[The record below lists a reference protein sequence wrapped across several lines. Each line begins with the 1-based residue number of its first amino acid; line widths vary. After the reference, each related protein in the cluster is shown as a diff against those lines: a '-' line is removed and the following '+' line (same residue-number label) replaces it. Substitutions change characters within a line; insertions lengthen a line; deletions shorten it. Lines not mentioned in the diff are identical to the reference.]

1 MKKML
6 VSSAVIAGIIALG
19 GGYYLEADH
28 QSSQSRVSETQS
40 VVSKTKAKK
49 DASSSAKSTKQS
61 TAAKSSSTKSS
72 STKASSVSTTSANES
87 QSEAS
92 ATTSQGSKTATAA
105 SSQGHSNTTATSQTT
120 TGQSASATSSST
132 SGQQTTN
139 PQQLTA
145 SQINDWAWQQ
155 VAKDYQQ
162 TTANKQNFVFNQYQ
176 SGGLVYVE
184 VYENTN
190 ADVAHLAGRFRI
202 NAQGQLEQQQ
212 LAKGNVWQ
220 VVATQPQWRRLAGYN

>member
-61 TAAKSSSTKSS
+61 PATKSS
-72 STKASSVSTTSANES
+72 SIKASSVSTTSANES

-92 ATTSQGSKTATAA
+92 ATTSQDSKTTTAA
-105 SSQGHSNTTATSQTT
+105 SSQGRSNTTATSQAT
-120 TGQSASATSSST
+120 TGQSAPATSST

-162 TTANKQNFVFNQYQ
+162 TTANKQNFAFNQYQ

-202 NAQGQLEQQQ
+202 NSQGQLEQQQ

-220 VVATQPQWRRLAGYN
+220 VVATQP

>member
-1 MKKML
+1 ML

-220 VVATQPQWRRLAGYN
+220 VVATQP

>member
-49 DASSSAKSTKQS
+49 DASSSTKSTKQS
-61 TAAKSSSTKSS
+61 TAAKSSSTK
-72 STKASSVSTTSANES
+72 ASSVSATSANES

-92 ATTSQGSKTATAA
+92 ATTSQSSKTAIAA
-105 SSQGHSNTTATSQTT
+105 SSQGHSNTTATSQAT
-120 TGQSASATSSST
+120 TGQQSASATSSST

-220 VVATQPQWRRLAGYN
+220 VVATQP

>member
-61 TAAKSSSTKSS
+61 TAAKSSSTK
-72 STKASSVSTTSANES
+72 ASSVSTTSANES
-87 QSEAS
+87 QSEAI
-92 ATTSQGSKTATAA
+92 ATTSQGSSKTATAA

-220 VVATQPQWRRLAGYN
+220 VVATQP

>member
-1 MKKML
+1 ML

-61 TAAKSSSTKSS
+61 TATKSS
-72 STKASSVSTTSANES
+72 SIKASSVSTTSANES

-92 ATTSQGSKTATAA
+92 ATTSQDSKTTTAA
-105 SSQGHSNTTATSQTT
+105 SSQGRSNTTATSQAT
-120 TGQSASATSSST
+120 TGQSAPATSST

-162 TTANKQNFVFNQYQ
+162 TTANKQNFAFNQYQ

-190 ADVAHLAGRFRI
+190 ADVAHLAGHFRI
-202 NAQGQLEQQQ
+202 NSQGQLEQQQ

-220 VVATQPQWRRLAGYN
+220 VVATQP

>member
-61 TAAKSSSTKSS
+61 TAAKSSSTK
-72 STKASSVSTTSANES
+72 ASSVSTTSANES

-120 TGQSASATSSST
+120 TGQSASATSSPT

-220 VVATQPQWRRLAGYN
+220 VVATQP

>member
-49 DASSSAKSTKQS
+49 DASSSTKSTKQS
-61 TAAKSSSTKSS
+61 TAAKSSSTK
-72 STKASSVSTTSANES
+72 ASSVSATSANES

-92 ATTSQGSKTATAA
+92 ATTSQSSKTATAA
-105 SSQGHSNTTATSQTT
+105 SSQGHSNTTATSQAT
-120 TGQSASATSSST
+120 TGQQSASATSSST

-212 LAKGNVWQ
+212 LTKGNVWQ
-220 VVATQPQWRRLAGYN
+220 VVATQP

>member
-1 MKKML
+1 ML

-61 TAAKSSSTKSS
+61 TATKSS
-72 STKASSVSTTSANES
+72 SIKASSVSTTSANES

-92 ATTSQGSKTATAA
+92 ATTSQDSKTTTAA
-105 SSQGHSNTTATSQTT
+105 SSQGRSNTTATSQAT
-120 TGQSASATSSST
+120 TGQSAPATSST

-162 TTANKQNFVFNQYQ
+162 TTANKQNFAFNQYQ

-220 VVATQPQWRRLAGYN
+220 VVATQP

>member
-49 DASSSAKSTKQS
+49 DASSSTKSTKQS
-61 TAAKSSSTKSS
+61 TAAKSSSTK
-72 STKASSVSTTSANES
+72 ASSVSATSANES

-92 ATTSQGSKTATAA
+92 ATTSQSSKTATAA
-105 SSQGHSNTTATSQTT
+105 SSQGHSNTTATSQAT
-120 TGQSASATSSST
+120 TGQQSASATSSST

-220 VVATQPQWRRLAGYN
+220 VVATQP

>member
-49 DASSSAKSTKQS
+49 DASFSTKSTKQS
-61 TAAKSSSTKSS
+61 TAAKSSSTK
-72 STKASSVSTTSANES
+72 ASSVSATSANES

-92 ATTSQGSKTATAA
+92 ATTSQSSKTATAA
-105 SSQGHSNTTATSQTT
+105 SSQGHSNTTATSQAT
-120 TGQSASATSSST
+120 TGQQSASATSSST

-220 VVATQPQWRRLAGYN
+220 VVATQP

>member
-72 STKASSVSTTSANES
+72 STKALSVSTTSANES

-220 VVATQPQWRRLAGYN
+220 VVATQP

>member
-61 TAAKSSSTKSS
+61 TAAKS
-72 STKASSVSTTSANES
+72 SSVSTTSANES

-220 VVATQPQWRRLAGYN
+220 VVATQP

>member
-61 TAAKSSSTKSS
+61 TAAKSSSTKSSSTKSS

-220 VVATQPQWRRLAGYN
+220 VVATQP